1 MPARLK
7 IRSQAVPDRLNAQAR
22 REHWPTLC
30 DDRLVFDDA
39 RLNDLGVLWHA
50 VRGGRVLP
58 QRADFTAR
66 ILLHHLRDIL
76 FVARVAASPRCY
88 RFGFH
93 GSGLARYTGDWTGK
107 ILEDAVP
114 ARFLASWYASYDA
127 ALEHGAPLRFVSHFR
142 AFDLDYMTAETL
154 LAPLGDADGAP
165 CGLLVSVVYTPRVT

>member
-7 IRSQAVPDRLNAQAR
+7 IRSLPDRLNAQAK

-30 DDRLVFDDA
+30 DDRLVFDDP
-39 RLNDLGVLWHA
+39 RLNDLSVLWHA
-50 VRGGRVLP
+50 VRGSRVLP
-58 QRADFTAR
+58 QRTDFTAR
-66 ILLHHLRDIL
+66 ALLRHLRDIL
-76 FVARVAASPRCY
+76 FVELVPPHRY

-107 ILEDAVP
+107 LLDDAVP
-114 ARFLASWYASYDA
+114 AKFRDSWYASYDA
-127 ALEHGAPLRFVSHFR
+127 TLEQGAPLRFVSHLH

-154 LAPLGDADGAP
+154 LAPLGDASGAP